1 MRTDINRSHL
11 LSAHAISKN
20 HYAHM
25 LIQITGL
32 GYVDPVNIYTHTL
45 SEFVG
50 AES

>member
-1 MRTDINRSHL
+1 MRMDINRSHL
-11 LSAHAISKN
+11 LSPHAISKN

-32 GYVDPVNIYTHTL
+32 GYVDPINIYTHTL

>member
-20 HYAHM
+20 HYVHM

-32 GYVDPVNIYTHTL
+32 GYVDVVNIYTHTF